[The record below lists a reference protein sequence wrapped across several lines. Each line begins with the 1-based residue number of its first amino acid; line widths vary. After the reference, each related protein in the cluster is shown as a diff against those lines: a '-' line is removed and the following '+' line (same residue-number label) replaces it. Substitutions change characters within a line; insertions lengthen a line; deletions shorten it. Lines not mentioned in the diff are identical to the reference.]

1 MCEVVLDIAAM
12 LENPLDRAISLAGGL
27 TKLAASLNITK
38 QAVAQWDEVPP
49 LRVLEVE
56 RVSGVPRHELR
67 PDLYPPE
74 PAKAE
79 LEEARP

>member
-1 MCEVVLDIAAM
+1 MSET
-12 LENPLDRAISLAGGL
+12 PLDRAINAAGGL

-56 RVSGVPRHELR
+56 RVSGVPRSELR
-67 PDLYPPE
+67 PDLYPLE
-74 PAKAE
+74 AE
-79 LEEARP
+79 RAG

>member
-1 MCEVVLDIAAM
+1 MSET
-12 LENPLDRAISLAGGL
+12 PLDRAIEAAGGL
-27 TKLAASLNITK
+27 TRLAASLNITK

-67 PDLYPPE
+67 PDLYPLE
-74 PAKAE
+74 PLAA
-79 LEEARP
+79 EARA

>member
-1 MCEVVLDIAAM
+1 MPTMET
-12 LENPLDRAISLAGGL
+12 PLDRAIKEAGGL

-56 RVSGVPRHELR
+56 RVSGVSRSELR
-67 PDLYPPE
+67 PDLYPLE
-74 PAKAE
+74 V
-79 LEEARP
+79 EEARA